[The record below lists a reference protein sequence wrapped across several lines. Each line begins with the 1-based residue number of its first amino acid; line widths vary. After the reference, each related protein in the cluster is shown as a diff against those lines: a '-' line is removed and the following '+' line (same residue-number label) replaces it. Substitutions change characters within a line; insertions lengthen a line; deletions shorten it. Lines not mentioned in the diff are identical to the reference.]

1 MPDQRV
7 ESEWASGTDAPDIQR
22 DLRVVEAPIPQPPA
36 EVAPRRVRAKQRR
49 RFVRASLR
57 WALFALLPLVLA
69 IGFYWYV
76 TGGQVMSTDNAYVN
90 ARSVGITTDV
100 SGIVKEVDVTDHQHV
115 AQGQVLYRLDPEPFQ
130 IAVDQ
135 AEANLAQV
143 ELTLNSMKQDYNAAA
158 SNVSAQ
164 QAQLDLAQTNYD
176 RAAML
181 LRTGAGT
188 RQAYDQASSTLQ
200 AAKAQLQS
208 LQHQA
213 AVQLA
218 RLGGNAA
225 TPAHELPQYR
235 QAQAQ
240 LAEAQ
245 RQLRRSVVTAPFS
258 GTVTNVPSTAPGR
271 YLAAA
276 TPAFFLV
283 DTDHLWIDANPKETE
298 MTWVRSGQS
307 VTITVDTY
315 PGLKWHGRV
324 ESISPASAQQFSL
337 LPAQNTT
344 GNWVKVVQRIP
355 MRVSVETDESLP
367 PLRAGMS
374 TVVSVDTGHAR
385 GLPRFLADW
394 F

>member
-7 ESEWASGTDAPDIQR
+7 ESESASDTESPDIQH
-22 DLRVVEAPIPQPPA
+22 DLRVVEAPETQPRDDEP
-36 EVAPRRVRAKQRR
+36 PPPKKRR
-49 RFVRASLR
+49 RFSQTWLR
-57 WALFALLPLVLA
+57 RALFALLPLVLA
-69 IGFYWYV
+69 IGIYWYV
-76 TGGQVMSTDNAYVN
+76 TGGQVMSTTNAYVN
-90 ARSVGITTDV
+90 AKSVGVTTDV
-100 SGIVKEVDVTDHQHV
+100 AGIVKEVDVTDHQHV
-115 AQGQVLYRLDPEPFQ
+115 AKGQVLYRLDPEPFQ

-164 QAQLDLAQTNYD
+164 QAQLNLAQINYD

-188 RQAYDQASSTLQ
+188 RQAYDQANSTLQ
-200 AAKAQLQS
+200 AAKAQVQS

-218 RLGGNAA
+218 RLGGNAS
-225 TPAHELPQYR
+225 TPTKELPQYR
-235 QAQAQ
+235 QALAQ

-245 RQLRRSVVTAPFS
+245 RQLRRSVVKAPFS
-258 GTVTNVPSTAPGR
+258 GTVTNVPSTSPGR
-271 YLAAA
+271 YLASA

-298 MTWVRSGQS
+298 LTWVRPGQPA
-307 VTITVDTY
+307 TITVDTY

-355 MRVSVETDESLP
+355 MRVSVDTTDQKLP
-367 PLRAGMS
+367 MLRAGMS
-374 TVVSVDTGHAR
+374 TEVSVDTGHAR
-385 GLPRFLADW
+385 GLPHFLTGW

>member
-7 ESEWASGTDAPDIQR
+7 DSERASGTEAPDIER
-22 DLRVVEAPIPQPPA
+22 DLRVVEAPRTQPRDDEQRP
-36 EVAPRRVRAKQRR
+36 PKKRR
-49 RFVRASLR
+49 RRSRIWLRRAS
-57 WALFALLPLVLA
+57 FALLPLVLA
-69 IGFYWYV
+69 IGIYWYI
-76 TGGQVMSTDNAYVN
+76 TGGQVMSTNNAYVN
-90 ARSVGITTDV
+90 ARSVGVTTDV

-115 AQGQVLYRLDPEPFQ
+115 AKGQVLYRLDPEPFQ
-130 IAVDQ
+130 NAVDQ
-135 AEANLAQV
+135 AEANLAQA
-143 ELTLNSMKQDYNAAA
+143 ELTLNSMKQDYSAAA

-164 QAQLDLAQTNYD
+164 QAQLNLAQISYD

-188 RQAYDQASSTLQ
+188 RQAYDQANSTLQ
-200 AAKAQLQS
+200 SAKAQLQS

-213 AVQLA
+213 ALQLA
-218 RLGGNAA
+218 RLGGNASA
-225 TPAHELPQYR
+225 PTKELPQYR
-235 QAQAQ
+235 QALAQ
-240 LAEAQ
+240 LAEVQ

-298 MTWVRSGQS
+298 LTWVRPGQLAT
-307 VTITVDTY
+307 VTVDTY

-324 ESISPASAQQFSL
+324 ESVSPASAQQFSL

-355 MRVSVETDESLP
+355 MRVSVDTSDQNLP

-374 TVVSVDTGHAR
+374 TEVSVDTGHAR
-385 GLPRFLADW
+385 GLPHFLTDW

>member
-7 ESEWASGTDAPDIQR
+7 ESESASGTEAPDIQH
-22 DLRVVEAPIPQPPA
+22 DLRVVEAPKTQPHDDEP
-36 EVAPRRVRAKQRR
+36 PPKKRR
-49 RFVRASLR
+49 RFSRPWLR
-57 WALFALLPLVLA
+57 RALFALLPLVLA
-69 IGFYWYV
+69 IGIYWYI
-76 TGGQVMSTDNAYVN
+76 TGGQVMSTTNAYVN
-90 ARSVGITTDV
+90 AKSVGVTTDV

-115 AQGQVLYRLDPEPFQ
+115 AKGQVLYRLDPEPFQ

-135 AEANLAQV
+135 AEANLAQA
-143 ELTLNSMKQDYNAAA
+143 ELTLNSMKQDYNVAA

-164 QAQLDLAQTNYD
+164 QAQLNLAQVSYD

-188 RQAYDQASSTLQ
+188 RQAYDQANSTLQ
-200 AAKAQLQS
+200 SAKAQLQS

-213 AVQLA
+213 SVQLA
-218 RLGGNAA
+218 RLGGNAS
-225 TPAHELPQYR
+225 TPAKELPQYR
-235 QAQAQ
+235 QAAAQ

-258 GTVTNVPSTAPGR
+258 GTVTNVPSTSPGR

-298 MTWVRSGQS
+298 LTWVRPGQS
-307 VTITVDTY
+307 ATITVDTY

-355 MRVSVETDESLP
+355 MRVSVDVSDQNLP

-374 TVVSVDTGHAR
+374 TEISVDTGHAR
-385 GLPRFLADW
+385 GLPHFLTEW
-394 F
+394 L

>member
-1 MPDQRV
+1 
-7 ESEWASGTDAPDIQR
+7 
-22 DLRVVEAPIPQPPA
+22 
-36 EVAPRRVRAKQRR
+36 
-49 RFVRASLR
+49 LR

-76 TGGQVMSTDNAYVN
+76 NGGQVMSTTNAYVN
-90 ARSVGITTDV
+90 AKSVGVTTDV
-100 SGIVKEVDVTDHQHV
+100 SGIVKEVDVSDHQHV
-115 AQGQVLYRLDPEPFQ
+115 AKGQVLYRLDPEPFQ

-135 AEANLAQV
+135 AEANLAQA

-164 QAQLDLAQTNYD
+164 QAQLDLAQLSYD

-188 RQAYDQASSTLQ
+188 QQAYDQANSTLQ

-218 RLGGNAA
+218 RLGGNAR
-225 TPAHELPQYR
+225 TPAKELPQYR
-235 QAQAQ
+235 QALAQ

-258 GTVTNVPSTAPGR
+258 GTVTNVPSTSPGR

-298 MTWVRSGQS
+298 LTWVRPGQPA
-307 VTITVDTY
+307 TITVDTY
-315 PGLKWHGRV
+315 PGRKWHGRV

-355 MRVSVETDESLP
+355 LRVSIDTGDQSLP

-374 TVVSVDTGHAR
+374 TEISVDTGHAR
-385 GLPRFLADW
+385 GLPHFLTDW

>member
-1 MPDQRV
+1 MPDQRAKSGPNPGV
-7 ESEWASGTDAPDIQR
+7 EKPDVQR
-22 DLRVVEAPIPQPPA
+22 DLRVVEAPETQPRDDEP
-36 EVAPRRVRAKQRR
+36 PPKKRWSFSRRWMRGG
-49 RFVRASLR
+49 
-57 WALFALLPLVLA
+57 LFALLPLVLA
-69 IGFYWYV
+69 IVIYWYV

-90 ARSVGITTDV
+90 AQSVGVTTDV
-100 SGIVKEVDVTDHQHV
+100 SGIVKEVDVIDHQHV
-115 AQGQVLYRLDPEPFQ
+115 TKGQVLYRLDPEPFQ

-135 AEANLAQV
+135 AEANLAQA

-158 SNVSAQ
+158 SNVSSQ
-164 QAQLDLAQTNYD
+164 QAQLNLAQINYD

-181 LRTGAGT
+181 LRAGTGT
-188 RQAYDQASSTLQ
+188 RQAYDEANSTLQ
-200 AAKAQLQS
+200 SAKAQLQS

-218 RLGGNAA
+218 RLGGNAG
-225 TPAHELPQYR
+225 TPTNELPQYR
-235 QAQAQ
+235 QALAQ

-245 RQLRRSVVTAPFS
+245 RQLRRSVVMAPFG

-271 YLAAA
+271 YLASS

-298 MTWVRSGQS
+298 LTWVRPGQS

-315 PGLKWHGRV
+315 PGRKWHGRV
-324 ESISPASAQQFSL
+324 ASISPAAAQQFSL

-355 MRVSVETDESLP
+355 MRVSVDTSDPKLP

-374 TVVSVDTGHAR
+374 TEVAVDTGHAR
-385 GLPRFLADW
+385 GFPHFLTDW
-394 F
+394 L

>member
-7 ESEWASGTDAPDIQR
+7 DPERASGTDAPDIER
-22 DLRVVEAPIPQPPA
+22 DLRVVEAPRAQPPA
-36 EVAPRRVRAKQRR
+36 AALPPPKKRR
-49 RFVRASLR
+49 RSSRSWLR

-76 TGGQVMSTDNAYVN
+76 NGGQVMSTTNAYVN
-90 ARSVGITTDV
+90 AKSVGVTTDV
-100 SGIVKEVDVTDHQHV
+100 SGIVKEVDVSDHQHV
-115 AQGQVLYRLDPEPFQ
+115 AKGQVLYRLDPEPFQ

-135 AEANLAQV
+135 AEANLAQA

-164 QAQLDLAQTNYD
+164 QAQLDLAQLSYD

-188 RQAYDQASSTLQ
+188 QQAYDQANSTLQ

-218 RLGGNAA
+218 RLGGNAR
-225 TPAHELPQYR
+225 TPAKELPQYR
-235 QAQAQ
+235 QALAQ

-258 GTVTNVPSTAPGR
+258 GTVTNVPSTSPGR

-298 MTWVRSGQS
+298 LTWVRPGQPA
-307 VTITVDTY
+307 TITVDTY
-315 PGLKWHGRV
+315 PGRKWHGRV

-355 MRVSVETDESLP
+355 LRITVDTNDRDMP

-374 TVVSVDTGHAR
+374 GEVSIRTGHTR
-385 GLPRFLADW
+385 GWSIL
-394 F
+394 

>member
-1 MPDQRV
+1 MPDQRAK
-7 ESEWASGTDAPDIQR
+7 SASTPGTETPDIER
-22 DLRVVEAPIPQPPA
+22 DLRIVEAPETQPRDEQAHPKNRWRFSRNWI
-36 EVAPRRVRAKQRR
+36 RRV
-49 RFVRASLR
+49 
-57 WALFALLPLVLA
+57 LFALLPLVLA
-69 IGFYWYV
+69 IGIYWYV

-90 ARSVGITTDV
+90 AESVGVTTDV
-100 SGIVKEVDVTDHQHV
+100 SGIVKEVDVIDHEHV
-115 AQGQVLYRLDPEPFQ
+115 TKGQTLYRLDPEPFQ

-135 AEANLAQV
+135 AEANLAAT
-143 ELTLNSMKQDYNAAA
+143 ELTLNSMKQDYNASV

-164 QAQLDLAQTNYD
+164 QAQVNLAQVNYD
-176 RAAML
+176 RAAGL
-181 LRTGAGT
+181 LRTGSGT
-188 RQAYDQASSTLQ
+188 RQAYDQANSTLQ
-200 AAKAQLQS
+200 TAKAQLQS

-218 RLGGNAA
+218 RLGGNASTA
-225 TPAHELPQYR
+225 TKELPQYR
-235 QAQAQ
+235 QALAQ
-240 LAEAQ
+240 SAEAQ
-245 RQLRRSVVTAPFS
+245 RQLRRSVVTAPFG

-276 TPAFFLV
+276 TAAFFLV
-283 DTDHLWIDANPKETE
+283 DTDHVWIDASPKETE
-298 MTWVRSGQS
+298 LTWVRPGQPA
-307 VTITVDTY
+307 TITVDTY

-355 MRVSVETDESLP
+355 MRVSVDISDPNLP

-374 TVVSVDTGHAR
+374 TEVSIDTGHAR
-385 GLPRFLADW
+385 GLPQFLTDW

>member
-1 MPDQRV
+1 MPDQRF
-7 ESEWASGTDAPDIQR
+7 ESEWASGTRAPDIER
-22 DLRVVEAPIPQPPA
+22 DLRVVEAPRTQPPDD
-36 EVAPRRVRAKQRR
+36 ELSPPKNRWPRAW
-49 RFVRASLR
+49 LR
-57 WALFALLPLVLA
+57 WASFALLPLALA

-76 TGGQVMSTDNAYVN
+76 NGGQVMSTDNAYVN
-90 ARSVGITTDV
+90 ARSVGVTTDV

-115 AQGQVLYRLDPEPFQ
+115 AKEQVLYRLDPEPFQ

-164 QAQLDLAQTNYD
+164 QAQLNLAQVSYD

-188 RQAYDQASSTLQ
+188 RQAFDQANSTLE

-218 RLGGNAA
+218 RLGGDAS
-225 TPAHELPQYR
+225 TPAKELPQYR
-235 QAQAQ
+235 QALAQ

-258 GTVTNVPSTAPGR
+258 GTVTNVPSTSPGR

-276 TPAFFLV
+276 NPAFFLV

-298 MTWVRSGQS
+298 LTWVRPGQPA
-307 VTITVDTY
+307 TITVDTY
-315 PGLKWHGRV
+315 PGRIWHGRV
-324 ESISPASAQQFSL
+324 ESISPSSAQQFSL

-355 MRVSVETDESLP
+355 MRVSIDTGDQSLP

-374 TVVSVDTGHAR
+374 TEVSIDTGHAR
-385 GLPRFLADW
+385 GLPRFLTEW